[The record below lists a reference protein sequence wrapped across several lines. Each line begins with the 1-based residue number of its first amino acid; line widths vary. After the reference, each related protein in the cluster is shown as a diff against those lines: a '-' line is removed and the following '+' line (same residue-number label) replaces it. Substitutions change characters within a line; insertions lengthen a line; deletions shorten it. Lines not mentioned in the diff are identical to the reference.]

1 MRFLTASLWTT
12 LVLGLA
18 GIGCTSSNIDS
29 ATVSDSVYTDEVVYV
44 TEDGTQ
50 VDPNEINLDDYE
62 IVDETVASTTPNQ
75 AQSAMQSTDEQLG
88 QILSSIDT
96 EQSVPAQMIN
106 TAEQQRVTAAPPASS
121 GYVSLDDPDFISLE
135 DAEEE
140 ASTYADM
147 AEPMVSDQES
157 MVADQVSDKASEY
170 VSLDAEPDSTDSY
183 VESYVEADV
192 EANAQ
197 PSNSSDLTK
206 YVVVKSGDS
215 LSKIARRIYGKL
227 SMWKKLQQ
235 INNVANADLIF
246 PGDRVYYDET
256 GMAVVPAAATK
267 TTVVAAPP
275 IANTVKSYVVQ
286 AGDTLGSIAKRA
298 YGSTEQW
305 KDLYNKNST
314 NITAPDVIYPG
325 QTITIR

>member
-18 GIGCTSSNIDS
+18 GIGCTSSNTDN
-29 ATVSDSVYTDEVVYV
+29 AEVSDSVYTDEVVYV

-62 IVDETVASTTPNQ
+62 IVDETYVGTTPNQ
-75 AQSAMQSTDEQLG
+75 AEGADEQLG
-88 QILSSIDT
+88 QILSSI
-96 EQSVPAQMIN
+96 E
-106 TAEQQRVTAAPPASS
+106 AEQVTAAPPTSS
-121 GYVSLDDPDFISLE
+121 GYVSLDDPDFVSLDTPDSDLQE
-135 DAEEE
+135 DEVMETM
-140 ASTYADM
+140 ASDEGTMQYED
-147 AEPMVSDQES
+147 E
-157 MVADQVSDKASEY
+157 ASEY
-170 VSLDAEPDSTDSY
+170 VSLDAAPESTDSA
-183 VESYVEADV
+183 VESYVESNV
-192 EANAQ
+192 QQQNTQ
-197 PSNSSDLTK
+197 PNTSSDLTK

-256 GMAVVPAAATK
+256 GMAVVPAPASKTQVVATTASK
-267 TTVVAAPP
+267 TQVVAAPP

-298 YGSTEQW
+298 YGSTDQW
-305 KDLYNKNST
+305 KELYKKNST
-314 NITAPDVIYPG
+314 AVSTPDAIYPG